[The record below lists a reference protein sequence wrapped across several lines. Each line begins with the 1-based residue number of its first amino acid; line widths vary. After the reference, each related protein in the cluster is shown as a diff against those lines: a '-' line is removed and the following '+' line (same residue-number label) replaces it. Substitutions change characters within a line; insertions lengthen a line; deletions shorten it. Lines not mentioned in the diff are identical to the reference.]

1 MTISK
6 VSQELSEDSSSSQL
20 SSHCL
25 SLPLDFLSGDLLLRS
40 EDNFADFLHPAR
52 ELIILEDSGG
62 AGVVMVRLAGVSPS
76 DNKGSAPL
84 SGLSLTESSD

>member
-25 SLPLDFLSGDLLLRS
+25 SLSRDFLSGDLFLRS
-40 EDNFADFLHPAR
+40 EDDLADFLHPAR
-52 ELIILEDSGG
+52 ELITLEDSGG
-62 AGVVMVRLAGVSPS
+62 VGVVMVRLAGVSPS
-76 DNKGSAPL
+76 DKKGSAAL
-84 SGLSLTESSD
+84 TGLSVTESSD